1 MKRASIATILL
12 CSMVPAKA
20 EGGLATKW
28 AGPNLTTI
36 VSGKSDIATLYADRQ
51 AVVVEYVMA
60 MRRYE
65 VLTGPWT
72 WVGANGDSVRRI
84 GNDVFRV
91 SLGNY
96 AGNWFTELECIAL
109 EWPMFLCSDGK
120 ERKMS
125 APDPSTM
132 IFDGVEYKRLPPRK

>member
-12 CSMVPAKA
+12 CSIIPAKA
-20 EGGLATKW
+20 EGGLAAKR
-28 AGPNLTTI
+28 AGPDPTSI
-36 VSGKSDIATLYADRQ
+36 VSGKSDIATLYAARQ
-51 AVVVEYVMA
+51 AVVVEYVTA

-65 VLTGPWT
+65 GPTGPWT
-72 WVGANGDSVRRI
+72 WVGANGDSVHRM
-84 GNDVFRV
+84 GNGVFRV
-91 SLGNY
+91 SLGNC
-96 AGNWFTELECIAL
+96 ACNWFTELECTAL

-132 IFDGVEYKRLPPRK
+132 VFDGVEYKRLTPSK

>member
-1 MKRASIATILL
+1 MKRASIATVLL
-12 CSMVPAKA
+12 CSIVPAKA
-20 EGGLATKW
+20 EGGLAAKW
-28 AGPNLTTI
+28 VGPDLASI
-36 VSGKSDIATLYADRQ
+36 VSGKSDIVTLYADRQ
-51 AVVVEYVMA
+51 AVVVDYVMA

-65 VLTGPWT
+65 VPTGPWT

-91 SLGNY
+91 FLGNY

-132 IFDGVEYKRLPPRK
+132 VFDGVEYKRLSPSK

>member
-12 CSMVPAKA
+12 CSIAPAKA
-20 EGGLATKW
+20 EGGLAAKW
-28 AGPNLTTI
+28 AGPNLTSI
-36 VSGKSDIATLYADRQ
+36 VSGKSEIATLYADRQ
-51 AVVVEYVMA
+51 AVVVDYVMA

-65 VLTGPWT
+65 VPTGPWT
-72 WVGANGDSVRRI
+72 WVGANGDS
-84 GNDVFRV
+84 
-91 SLGNY
+91 
-96 AGNWFTELECIAL
+96 

-132 IFDGVEYKRLPPRK
+132 VFDGVEYKRLPPRK